1 MNNDLPVHKI
11 VENYLLKLPF
21 FDIKNSFIY
30 CSSEDFQQK
39 YQVIFNRQFIGW
51 VFFFN
56 FQLHKNKERKI
67 KRISIIVGIPSKCG
81 RILISTKTNVAN
93 MC

>member
-21 FDIKNSFIY
+21 FDIKNSFIS
-30 CSSEDFQQK
+30 CSPEDFQQ
-39 YQVIFNRQFIGW
+39 NSRQFLIVSLSDGYS
-51 VFFFN
+51 FFN

-67 KRISIIVGIPSKCG
+67 KRI
-81 RILISTKTNVAN
+81 
-93 MC
+93 